1 VGDIAVIDDVGAMR
15 QRQRGSEILFH
26 QDDNIVTAWV
36 ITLPASALIAALY
49 LLPGLF
55 R

>member
-1 VGDIAVIDDVGAMR
+1 MR

-55 R
+55 RWAGNRRIISKAD